1 MSFARYWRR
10 ICDEYVKGGR
20 FDEVYD
26 RIRNQIDELVETD
39 PNALY
44 NYEEYTVAAE
54 LLYETINL
62 RAESIN
68 GQLNGTIPSTDAGQR
83 QDSSHLIDASH
94 IDVTLMG
101 QFNMGG
107 FADNRK
113 GKRDEAD
120 DSSSEGFSFPGFGG
134 FFSGDM
140 SGFDPENMP
149 EGSGFPFGGG
159 NMPDMGGFGSATLSG
174 TSKLMTLIVY
184 GLCLLFMLALLIGV
198 SLIRRRR

>member
-39 PNALY
+39 PNAQ
-44 NYEEYTVAAE
+44 
-54 LLYETINL
+54 
-62 RAESIN
+62 S
-68 GQLNGTIPSTDAGQR
+68 
-83 QDSSHLIDASH
+83 
-94 IDVTLMG
+94 
-101 QFNMGG
+101 
-107 FADNRK
+107 
-113 GKRDEAD
+113 
-120 DSSSEGFSFPGFGG
+120 
-134 FFSGDM
+134 
-140 SGFDPENMP
+140 
-149 EGSGFPFGGG
+149 G

>member
-39 PNALY
+39 PNA
-44 NYEEYTVAAE
+44 
-54 LLYETINL
+54 
-62 RAESIN
+62 
-68 GQLNGTIPSTDAGQR
+68 Q
-83 QDSSHLIDASH
+83 
-94 IDVTLMG
+94 
-101 QFNMGG
+101 
-107 FADNRK
+107 
-113 GKRDEAD
+113 
-120 DSSSEGFSFPGFGG
+120 
-134 FFSGDM
+134 
-140 SGFDPENMP
+140 
-149 EGSGFPFGGG
+149 GG

-198 SLIRRRR
+198 SLIRRRRLVSVS

>member
-20 FDEVYD
+20 FDEIYD
-26 RIRNQIDELVETD
+26 RIRNRIDELVETD

-94 IDVTLMG
+94 TDVTLMG
-101 QFNMGG
+101 QFN
-107 FADNRK
+107 
-113 GKRDEAD
+113 
-120 DSSSEGFSFPGFGG
+120 
-134 FFSGDM
+134 
-140 SGFDPENMP
+140 
-149 EGSGFPFGGG
+149 
-159 NMPDMGGFGSATLSG
+159 MGGFGSATLSG

-184 GLCLLFMLALLIGV
+184 GLCLLFMLALLI
-198 SLIRRRR
+198 R